1 MNIVHSLQELTRDSH
16 SVVTVGAFDG
26 VHRAHQE
33 IVREVVNRS
42 KMKEG
47 RSVIVTFDPHPKEV
61 VASRKGPVRLLSTL
75 EEKIDLLA
83 AVHVD
88 ILLVIEFTYEFSR
101 LSPREFYQSYV
112 VDRIGASEVV
122 VGYDHMFGRDREAGI
137 AELVQ
142 LGKEFNFSVFA
153 VHPYTVAGEA
163 VSSTQIRNALGAGDI
178 DRAKDLLGYSYGI
191 TGTVVAGDGR
201 GKTIG
206 FPTANIRPLSE
217 KKIIPGR
224 GVYFVSVERGDRP
237 YFGMLNLGIRPT
249 VTDGTRETMEVHVFD
264 LSEDIYGESVRIRF
278 LKKLRDERKFDSVQE
293 LIHQLDRDKEQSLT
307 YVAEYVKRK

>member
-1 MNIVHSLQELTRDSH
+1 
-16 SVVTVGAFDG
+16 VVTVGAFDG

-61 VASRKGPVRLLSTL
+61 VTSRKGPVKLLSTL
-75 EEKIDLLA
+75 EEKIELLGGL
-83 AVHVD
+83 HVD
-88 ILLVIEFTYEFSR
+88 ILLVVEFTYGFSR
-101 LSPREFYQSYV
+101 LSPREFYQSFV
-112 VDRIGASEVV
+112 VDKVGAGEVV

-163 VSSTQIRNALGAGDI
+163 VSSTQIRHALGAGDI
-178 DRAKDLLGYSYGI
+178 DRARTLLGYPYGI

-201 GKTIG
+201 GRTIG
-206 FPTANIRPLSE
+206 FPTANISPLSE
-217 KKIIPGR
+217 KKVTPGR

-237 YFGMLNLGIRPT
+237 YYGMLNIGVRPT
-249 VTDGTRETMEVHVFD
+249 VTEGTREAMEVHVFD
-264 LSEDIYGESVRIRF
+264 LSEDIYGENVRIRF
-278 LKKLRDERKFDSVQE
+278 LKKLREERKFESVQE
-293 LIHQLDRDKEQSLT
+293 LIRQLDRDREQSLT
-307 YVAEYVKRK
+307 YVAEYVSRK